1 MHFSNL
7 LFIYFMDEIVHISS
21 NKKMNTW
28 NDLHFSKYNYIN
40 LSLSI
45 NLHVVV
51 NLKKQKVYGILTF
64 LC

>member
-7 LFIYFMDEIVHISS
+7 LFIYFMDEIVHISF

-28 NDLHFSKYNYIN
+28 NDLHFSKHNYIN